1 MPGDMLSPQTPCP
14 QRMRVT
20 CQRGKCCP
28 SDPLPSKDTG
38 HMSTGEMLR
47 NAVPCAPSDPLPI
60 IEGVKGG
67 TYVPLGMYVPL
78 VISGKTCPRCALTPL
93 QNLT

>member
-1 MPGDMLSPQTPCP
+1 MPGDMPGDMLSPQTPCP

-20 CQRGKCCP
+20 CQRGRCCP
-28 SDPLPSKDTG
+28 SDPLPSNDTG
-38 HMSTGEMLR
+38 HMSTGR
-47 NAVPCAPSDPLPI
+47 CCPSDPLLI

-78 VISGKTCPRCALTPL
+78 GLKGGLSPL
-93 QNLT
+93 